1 MANKDVNTD
10 VNESDKIPDALWAEI
25 EPLLPPEK
33 PKPKASR
40 PRMGSRKAMDARF
53 YILGTGCQWKA
64 LPHRLGAPSAVDDRF
79 QERPKAGVFHRIW
92 EWIHDQ
98 SAIGWEKTGP
108 NPTDGGKSGSKSS
121 VLTEGDG
128 IPLAVAID
136 GANDQDMKLT
146 EPTLKAIAIER
157 PNITD

>member
-1 MANKDVNTD
+1 MEEIRLVMAIH
-10 VNESDKIPDALWAEI
+10 EWSD
-25 EPLLPPEK
+25 
-33 PKPKASR
+33 
-40 PRMGSRKAMDARF
+40 
-53 YILGTGCQWKA
+53 
-64 LPHRLGAPSAVDDRF
+64 
-79 QERPKAGVFHRIW
+79 
-92 EWIHDQ
+92 DQ

-157 PNITD
+157 ADVTDQNPPNMCLGKGYD